1 MHHEHAYKHLQ
12 ESADYVLHRIA
23 QKPEVGIILGSSL
36 GGLVDKLEDRV
47 HLPYKEIPHMPLS
60 TAPGHAG
67 ELVFGNLSGKFI
79 VAMSGRFHYY
89 EGYTYEELAQPVR
102 LLKLLGIKSLIISN
116 AAGCVNTDWQ
126 VGDIMV
132 IQDHINF
139 AGASPMR
146 GMNIE
151 EFGERFFDVSNMY
164 NKDLQELA
172 LAAAEELGQSERTK
186 HGVYFFM
193 TGPHYETPAE
203 IRAIRI
209 LGGDAVGM
217 STVTEAL
224 TAAHVGI
231 PVLGLSLLT
240 NMAAGISK
248 QDLSTEE
255 VERAATQ
262 YGERFQALVSKIIEK
277 L

>member
-1 MHHEHAYKHLQ
+1 MQHEHAYKHLL
-12 ESADYVLHRIA
+12 ESADYILQRIV
-23 QKPEVGIILGSSL
+23 QKPDVGIILGSSL
-36 GGLVDKLEDRV
+36 GGLVEKMEDPV
-47 HLPYKEIPHMPLS
+47 YIPYHEVPHMPIS

-67 ELVFGNLSGKFI
+67 EFVFGNLGGKFI

-116 AAGCVNTDWQ
+116 AAGCVNAEWQ
-126 VGDIMV
+126 EGDIMI

-151 EFGERFFDVSNMY
+151 EFGPRFFDVSDMY
-164 NKDLQELA
+164 SKELQDIA
-172 LAAAEELGQSERTK
+172 LTAAEELGQTDKTK
-186 HGVYFFM
+186 QGVYFFM

-240 NMAAGISK
+240 NMAAGLSQ

-255 VERAATQ
+255 VERAAKQ
-262 YGERFQALVSKIIEK
+262 HGERFQALVSKIIEK